1 MTKEEKKQARLE
13 KKQARLE
20 KKLDKKEKI
29 YQEKY
34 GVSYREL
41 IKKSDK
47 KESKQNKKLLNSLLR
62 SEKKIIIICYSFIA
76 LLSAIS
82 FIPAYFFQRYNTY
95 LTLGSWDDAIKLIL
109 LYMGFILIVRI
120 SYILVYFFLKRLNA
134 RVIYNIRNRMN
145 KKILNVKYESF
156 KSLNTGEILNKLS
169 SNLSQYISN
178 SLDIIQYA
186 CSTVEMLG
194 VIIYATIIAPWLSLI
209 LLAFG
214 LVRWVYNIVYN
225 DKVTKKIQ
233 KRDNTIGDKI
243 AGVNNEAIRGMQD
256 VKLLNIKDIILEK
269 LIRYND
275 YRLNASYDSNNKMT
289 LNEIINKAILL
300 FRNLIFFVSIV
311 LFLKDNTITLGTA
324 MMFFTYRGT
333 YENLFGCLVTLK
345 SKKVR
350 RDVAGDRL
358 CEILDDSKFP
368 IEVFGDKTIKNIKG
382 KIEFKN
388 VSFAYSDQRD
398 KKGNT
403 ILDNISFVVE
413 PNKCVGIVGESGAG
427 KTTIINLIPR
437 LYDCNSGKVLLDNKD
452 IKTLDEETL
461 RGAVSVVS
469 QNPYIF
475 NISFAENLR
484 IVKKDATDEELID
497 IAKKVNLDSV
507 ISAREEGLE
516 TKLGEGGL
524 QLSGGQRQRLA
535 IARALL
541 RDSKVLIFDEATSAL
556 DNENQRE
563 IQEVISKLQADHT
576 VIIIAH
582 RLSTIVGCDKLI
594 FINGGKV
601 IAEGTHSELMKNC
614 KEYNDLYKIENKIG

>member
-34 GVSYREL
+34 GISYRRL
-41 IKKSDK
+41 VTKSNK
-47 KESKQNKKLLNSLLR
+47 KENKQNKMLLKSLLS

-76 LLSAIS
+76 FFSAIS
-82 FIPAYFFQRYNTY
+82 FIPAYFFQKYNTY
-95 LTLGSWDDAIKLIL
+95 LTLGSWNDALKIILI
-109 LYMGFILIVRI
+109 YMGFGLII
-120 SYILVYFFLKRLNA
+120 KMGYILVYYFLRRLNA
-134 RVIYNIRNRMN
+134 RIIYNIRNQMT
-145 KKILNVKYESF
+145 KKILNVKYEAF
-156 KSLNTGEILNKLS
+156 KLLNTGEVLNKLTF
-169 SNLSQYISN
+169 NLSQYIEN
-178 SLDIIQYA
+178 SLDIIQYY
-186 CSTVEMLG
+186 CNIVEMLG
-194 VIIYATIIAPWLSLI
+194 IIVYATIIAPWLSLI

-214 LVRWVYNIVYN
+214 LIRWVYNIIFN
-225 DKVTKKIQ
+225 NKVIKILQ
-233 KRDNTIGDKI
+233 KRGNAIGDKI
-243 AGVNNEAIRGMQD
+243 AGLNNETIRGMQD
-256 VKLLNIKDIILEK
+256 VKLLNVKNIILEK

-275 YRLNASYDSNNKMT
+275 YKLNETYDSINKNFQ
-289 LNEIINKAILL
+289 NEIINRVILL
-300 FRNLIFFVSIV
+300 LRNLSFFVSVV
-311 LFLKDNTITLGTA
+311 LFLKNDIITLGTA
-324 MMFFTYRGT
+324 MMFFTYRGH
-333 YENLFGCLVTLK
+333 YENLFGCLTVIK
-345 SKKVR
+345 NKKVK

-358 CEILDDSKFP
+358 CEILDDNKFP
-368 IEVFGDKTIKNIKG
+368 VEVFGDNTIKKIKG

-388 VSFAYSDQRD
+388 VSFTYSDQKD
-398 KKGNT
+398 KKENAV
-403 ILDNISFVVE
+403 LNKVNFVIE

-437 LYDCNSGKVLLDNKD
+437 LYDCDSGKVLLDNKNV
-452 IKTLDEETL
+452 KSLSEETL

-475 NISFAENLR
+475 NMSFADNLR
-484 IVKKDATDEELID
+484 IVKKDASDEELKE
-497 IAKKVNLDSV
+497 IAKTVNLESV
-507 ISAREEGLE
+507 ILEREEGLE

-541 RDSKVLIFDEATSAL
+541 RNSKVLIFDEATSAL

-601 IAEGTHSELMKNC
+601 IAEGTHRELMKNC
-614 KEYNDLYKIENKIG
+614 KEYNDLYKIENKAE

>member
-34 GVSYREL
+34 GVSYRKL
-41 IKKSDK
+41 VKKSDK

-62 SEKKIIIICYSFIA
+62 SEKKIIIICSCCMV
-76 LLSAIS
+76 LLSIIS
-82 FIPAYFFQRYNTY
+82 FVPAYLFQRYNTY
-95 LTLGSWDDAIKLIL
+95 LTLGSWDDAIKLI
-109 LYMGFILIVRI
+109 FI
-120 SYILVYFFLKRLNA
+120 YIAIGLVMELSEIAIYFFLRRA
-134 RVIYNIRNRMN
+134 SGRIVRNIRNKMN
-145 KKILNVKYESF
+145 EKILNAKYESF
-156 KSLNTGEILNKLS
+156 KLLNTGEVLNKIQ
-169 SNLSQYISN
+169 SNLSQYIDYWIKVI
-178 SLDIIQYA
+178 LKYCAIID
-186 CSTVEMLG
+186 CLG
-194 VIIYATIIAPWLSLI
+194 MIIYSTIISPFIASI
-209 LLAFG
+209 LLGFG
-214 LVRWVYNIVYN
+214 LARWIFNIIYEN
-225 DKVTKKIQ
+225 KVTKLVR
-233 KRDNTIGDKI
+233 KRENAISDKI
-243 AGVNNEAIRGMQD
+243 AGVNNESVRGMQD
-256 VKLLNIKDIILEK
+256 VKLLNVKNIVLEK
-269 LIRYND
+269 LYKYNE
-275 YRLNASYDSNNKMT
+275 YKINAAYDSNNKT
-289 LNEIINKAILL
+289 TITQLINNLIVLT
-300 FRNLIFFVSIV
+300 RNLVFFSMVAIF
-311 LFLKDNTITLGTA
+311 LRDNMVTLGTV
-324 MMFFTYRGT
+324 MMFFSYRGSF
-333 YENLFGCLVTLK
+333 ENLFWYLSTLK
-345 SKKVR
+345 NQKVI

-368 IEVFGDKTIKNIKG
+368 VEVFGDKTIKNIKG

-388 VSFAYSDQRD
+388 VSFAYSDQKD
-398 KKGNT
+398 KKGN
-403 ILDNISFVVE
+403 IVLDKVSFVVE

-437 LYDCNSGKVLLDNKD
+437 LYDCDSGKVLLDNKD
-452 IKTLDEETL
+452 VKTLNEETL

-507 ISAREEGLE
+507 ILAREEGLE

-614 KEYNDLYKIENKIG
+614 KEYNDLYKIENKME